1 MAVRLRPTPPI
12 CDSGI
17 RLVRFIAR
25 GEPPL
30 DSGFAV
36 TASAEAVVSSIGR
49 LRPNRTVSC
58 ELPDAQASARRLYRL
73 ARRLG
78 CALGESAR
86 RGSRGVLKTT
96 VTRPRCRWRRSTHG
110 SGDGTTTA
118 LCRVSFQMIK
128 HPLPARRYSLG
139 VSNAPSVS
147 VLAAAL
153 ESALGDRYT
162 TTASAEAV
170 GSWIRR
176 VSHILIVTCE
186 LPDAQTPA
194 LHPHRRVWSHRCALE
209 LDARRGCRERSRQR
223 CNGHDVD

>member
-1 MAVRLRPTPPI
+1 MRESA
-12 CDSGI
+12 
-17 RLVRFIAR
+17 
-25 GEPPL
+25 L
-30 DSGFAV
+30 DAASRESAQNDRYMT
-36 TASAEAVVSSIGR
+36 TASAEAVGSWISR
-49 LRPNRTVSC
+49 RPYHRMVFC

-96 VTRPRCRWRRSTHG
+96 VTRPRCRSTHG

-186 LPDAQTPA
+186 LLDAQTPA

-223 CNGHDVD
+223 CNGHDVG